1 MDRSQRVATQTL
13 QPRPCAQWHS
23 HSWLCACGV
32 RAVHLPPPSPLRG
45 MKLCVIGFS
54 LCVFPVGGSPG
65 FQSGGARLQACG
77 KSANTRRASESVW
90 QLPFRVRARFQ
101 PCRNCRQINKASAAE
116 GLAFQLPRRL
126 FTPGPAPSGTVYS
139 SPTIARFLRDDS
151 CLCACGVRAVRLPP
165 SSPLFVFP
173 PLVYP
178 ACPELVC
185 RRQASRGAKS
195 KGHCSSFSRHSP
207 LPFTIDGRLLAF
219 GANL

>member
-1 MDRSQRVATQTL
+1 
-13 QPRPCAQWHS
+13 
-23 HSWLCACGV
+23 
-32 RAVHLPPPSPLRG
+32 

-77 KSANTRRASESVW
+77 KTASTRRASDSVW

-101 PCRNCRQINKASAAE
+101 PCRNCCQINKASAAE

-126 FTPGPAPSGTVYS
+126 FSTALRSR
-139 SPTIARFLRDDS
+139 SP
-151 CLCACGVRAVRLPP
+151 
-165 SSPLFVFP
+165 PLFVFP

-195 KGHCSSFSRHSP
+195 KAHCSSFSRHSP

-219 GANL
+219 RREPVVFFQTMSPASGT